1 MDYGPD
7 GILRLLELGR
17 LERVLSSRDVWLCLG
32 CEMCGAHCPNEI
44 DVGEVMIALR
54 QIAAEQGYRHEDC
67 DQLREMLAQRLGRA
81 GELEVDERLC
91 TGIQR
96 LNQLSQN
103 VTTTHNVSGDD
114 NDSRLVW
121 SQNLAHVPQGLASR
135 PGAEIIYFVGCVGAF
150 FPRSYR
156 VPQSMAR
163 ILEAAKADFT
173 TLGGQEWCCG
183 YPLLALGETDQAR
196 HLAQHNLTRVAEL
209 GAARLVPTCPS
220 CYHMWKVIY
229 PELLG
234 QETGIEVLHATQ
246 LLAEWIAESKIRLGE
261 IPLAVTYHDPCDLG
275 RKSGVYDAPRQVL
288 RSVPGLSLLEM
299 SGSGQISECCGGGG
313 NLASFD
319 PDVVSEVALRRIG
332 RACNVQ
338 AQALISACQQ
348 CERTLMD
355 AVRRHRDARRARMQV
370 MDVTELVCRAMDSAG
385 EGPPPSQEQH

>member
-1 MDYGPD
+1 
-7 GILRLLELGR
+7 
-17 LERVLSSRDVWLCLG
+17 
-32 CEMCGAHCPNEI
+32 
-44 DVGEVMIALR
+44 
-54 QIAAEQGYRHEDC
+54 
-67 DQLREMLAQRLGRA
+67 
-81 GELEVDERLC
+81 
-91 TGIQR
+91 
-96 LNQLSQN
+96 
-103 VTTTHNVSGDD
+103 
-114 NDSRLVW
+114 
-121 SQNLAHVPQGLASR
+121 
-135 PGAEIIYFVGCVGAF
+135 
-150 FPRSYR
+150 
-156 VPQSMAR
+156 MAR